1 MTSTQSHGPKIDAES
16 QQRRWDSC
24 GRNSKLLSTSYGVG
38 SPSGV
43 GAPAARAQK
52 MAETLGRGG
61 GEKILSPGIFIGVI
75 ALLPRIDATAL
86 LRLF

>member
-1 MTSTQSHGPKIDAES
+1 MRKEQPAPFHQLRGLVST
-16 QQRRWDSC
+16 
-24 GRNSKLLSTSYGVG
+24 VG
-38 SPSGV
+38 CPSGVRV